1 MAELIGFTSITLV
14 CMFTYL
20 LSLRYPDIS
29 KILFC
34 ALFVRVVVLLIGHY
48 ITPLPDSTADAESFE
63 GGAWDLGGKGFSNLL
78 SNYLG
83 PDPYFISWFI
93 GIFYSLFGRSIL
105 MAQSIS
111 LFFGIG
117 SIFLGIIIAKK
128 LWNER
133 IANTV
138 GWVIAFFPSLILYSV
153 LVMREAYISFFILLG
168 LYGVVSWIKT
178 DRVLFL
184 FIATIGFIA
193 ATFFHGAMIIGL
205 IIFGFIFCLISFIR
219 LSKLLYSFK
228 INLKIFTFF
237 LIFLTF
243 LGFYLTNKI
252 YVPYLGTFQK
262 GSNLDVVMQKTQL
275 STVGDASWP
284 KWTVINSPFE
294 LVYKGPIR
302 AIYVIFSPFPWDVK
316 QMKHLMGMLDAF
328 IYIYL
333 SFLIS
338 LNIKFIWR
346 DPALRVILIIL
357 LFYIFVF
364 GIGVGNFGTGIRHR
378 SKFAVF
384 LILLAAPLLKRIIF
398 KKT

>member
-1 MAELIGFTSITLV
+1 MPELIGFTSIALV

-29 KILFC
+29 KILLW

-63 GGAWDLGGKGFSNLL
+63 GFAWDLGGNGFSQLL
-78 SNYLG
+78 SSYLG

-117 SIFLGIIIAKK
+117 SIFLGIILAKK

-153 LVMREAYISFFILLG
+153 LVMREAYICFFILLG

-184 FIATIGFIA
+184 FIATIGFIV
-193 ATFFHGAMIIGL
+193 ATFFHGAMITGL

-219 LSKLLYSFK
+219 LLKSLFSFQ
-228 INLKIFTFF
+228 INLKVFTFF

-243 LGFYLTNKI
+243 FGFYLSNKI
-252 YVPYLGTFQK
+252 HVPYLGTFQK
-262 GSNLDVVMQKTQL
+262 GSNLEVLMQKTEL
-275 STVGDASWP
+275 STAGDASWP
-284 KWTVINSPFE
+284 KWTVIKSPFE
-294 LVYKGPIR
+294 LVYKSPVR
-302 AIYVIFSPFPWDVK
+302 AMYVIFSPFPWDVK
-316 QMKHLMGMLDAF
+316 KTKHLIGMLDSF

-333 SFLIS
+333 SFLIL

-357 LFYIFVF
+357 LFYIFIF

-378 SKFAVF
+378 SKFAVIF
-384 LILLAAPLLKRIIF
+384 ILLAAPLLKRIIF
-398 KKT
+398 KRT

>member
-1 MAELIGFTSITLV
+1 MAELIGFISIALV

-29 KILFC
+29 KILFW
-34 ALFVRVVVLLIGHY
+34 ALLVRVVVLLIGHY

-63 GGAWDLGGKGFSNLL
+63 GYAWDLGRKGFSNLL

-153 LVMREAYISFFILLG
+153 LVMREAYICFFILLG
-168 LYGVVSWIKT
+168 LYGVVSWLKT

-184 FIATIGFIA
+184 FIATTGFIA

-205 IIFGFIFCLISFIR
+205 IIFGLIFCLISFIR
-219 LSKLLYSFK
+219 LLKLLFYFK

-237 LIFLTF
+237 LIFFTF
-243 LGFYLTNKI
+243 FGFYLTSKI
-252 YVPYLGTFQK
+252 HVPYLGTFQK
-262 GSNLDVVMQKTQL
+262 ASNLNYLMQKTQL
-275 STVGDASWP
+275 STAGDASWP
-284 KWTVINSPFE
+284 EWTVINSPLE
-294 LVYKGPIR
+294 LVYKSPIR
-302 AIYVIFSPFPWDVK
+302 AMYVIFSPFPWDVK
-316 QMKHLMGMLDAF
+316 KTKHLIGMLDAF

-333 SFLIS
+333 SFLIL

-346 DPALRVILIIL
+346 DPVLRVILIIL
-357 LFYIFVF
+357 LSYILVF

-378 SKFAVF
+378 SKFAIIF
-384 LILLAAPLLKRIIF
+384 ILLAAPLLKRIIF